1 MKRFKACSLGL
12 SIFLITSQSALATNG
27 YFTHGLGVKNKGM
40 AGAGSALPSE
50 AIAASINPAAT
61 IIMAD
66 HFEFGL
72 GLFSPR
78 RSYTASNSLANGQG
92 GAFTIA
98 TGTVNSESNYFLIP
112 YIARTWSY
120 QENSAVGF

>member
-1 MKRFKACSLGL
+1 MKRFKICSLGL

-40 AGAGSALPSE
+40 AGAGTALPNE
-50 AIAASINPAAT
+50 AIASSINPAAT
-61 IIMAD
+61 IMMAD

-78 RSYTASNSLANGQG
+78 RSYTASTSLANGQG
-92 GAFTIA
+92 GALQLLPAKLEVKVTTF
-98 TGTVNSESNYFLIP
+98 
-112 YIARTWSY
+112 
-120 QENSAVGF
+120 